1 MDGPGDDHTKRTKS
15 NRKTNITYITHMWNL
30 IFKNNTNA
38 LLYKT
43 ETDSTGF
50 KNKLSVTK
58 GEMWGEG

>member
-1 MDGPGDDHTKRTKS
+1 MDGPRDHQTKRTKS
-15 NRKTNITYITHMWNL
+15 DIKANITYITHMWNL
-30 IFKNNTNA
+30 IFKNNTNE

-50 KNKLSVTK
+50 KNKFSVTK

>member
-1 MDGPGDDHTKRTKS
+1 MDGPRDHQTKRTKS
-15 NRKTNITYITHMWNL
+15 DRKANITYITHMWNL
-30 IFKNNTNA
+30 IFKNNTNE

-50 KNKLSVTK
+50 KNKFSVTK